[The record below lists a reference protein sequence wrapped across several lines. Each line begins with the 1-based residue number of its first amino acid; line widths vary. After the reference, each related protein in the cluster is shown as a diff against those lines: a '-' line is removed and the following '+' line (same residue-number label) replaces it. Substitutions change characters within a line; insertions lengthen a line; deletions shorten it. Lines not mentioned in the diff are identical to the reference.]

1 MSKDVKYN
9 SETSLK
15 TSSGLP
21 RARLSQSLKKKR
33 VCFPVWGNRWIY
45 LLAFVWAEHQT
56 W

>member
-15 TSSGLP
+15 ISSGLP
-21 RARLSQSLKKKR
+21 RARPSQSLRKK
-33 VCFPVWGNRWIY
+33 VCFSVWGDRWIY